1 MRHHEDS
8 KPNTFHE
15 AIKNFMR
22 PPNPNAKPAIPAFR
36 RRSRRRESVQK
47 PGFEFNDETFHEGRS
62 TNTPRRFD
70 GSAAGVI
77 TFKSPA
83 VFCEVKLAEMLSKS
97 PAPRGKPVTPGK
109 YEFAPDGYRTSVCCQ
124 LLAEIGKMST
134 PFANVLAT
142 IHEELEQ
149 AIYSNYVTPSHTSV
163 FEQVPYFELV
173 SCVESKNAAMLDEQ
187 ERWKV
192 MLRDREADISRIEA
206 NMQELREQIIAE
218 RETVLEL
225 QKKLNQTA
233 IALERRIKEVAKLS
247 SQIEESRAEVL
258 HARNI
263 EHCLEHEKS
272 EYENLMA
279 KHLLLITELQHCQMN
294 LEVARKEAAE
304 GVPKKEMAVLRAQ
317 VKDLQQKLMKAEILT
332 QQMGSMTPRPHWAL
346 LRGGAHYTM
355 STAAQA
361 AEICKLNDLLLDN
374 VTTLRLECATAQV
387 ALAEVIFSASNLSAS
402 SHCCNL

>member
-83 VFCEVKLAEMLSKS
+83 VFCE
-97 PAPRGKPVTPGK
+97 
-109 YEFAPDGYRTSVCCQ
+109 

-387 ALAEVIFSASNLSAS
+387 ALAEAKQSKRAKSPKSPPPDS
-402 SHCCNL
+402 KSDGSTSPKRSPP